1 MARRGDFQIWYVVLA
16 AGFFWVVIW
25 QHEFVSKW
33 SHTAFT
39 AAIAITSGI
48 RKPTPPPPAPVEAT
62 SGSKRV
68 PGKGAPKG
76 ANNSTDVTKD

>member
-1 MARRGDFQIWYVVLA
+1 MARRGDFQIWYIVLA

-25 QHEFVSKW
+25 QHEIVSKW

-39 AAIAITSGI
+39 AAVAITSRF
-48 RKPTPPPPAPVEAT
+48 RKPEPPPPAPVEAT

-68 PGKGAPKG
+68 PGKVTPKG
-76 ANNSTDVTKD
+76 NSTDVTKD

>member
-1 MARRGDFQIWYVVLA
+1 MARRGDFQIWWIVIA

-39 AAIAITSGI
+39 AAVAATSGL
-48 RKPTPPPPAPVEAT
+48 RKPPPPPPAPAEAT
-62 SGSKRV
+62 TGSKRP
-68 PGKGAPKG
+68 PGKVTPKG
-76 ANNSTDVTKD
+76 ASNSTDVTKD